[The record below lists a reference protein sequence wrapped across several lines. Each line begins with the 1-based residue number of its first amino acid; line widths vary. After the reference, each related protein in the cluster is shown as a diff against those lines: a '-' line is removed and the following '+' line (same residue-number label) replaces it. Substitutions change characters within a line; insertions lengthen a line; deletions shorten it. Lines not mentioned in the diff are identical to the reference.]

1 MPNKPYMTTKKHLL
15 RLFCL
20 VIIFCLPL
28 SVFAGQALN
37 DTSGIIP
44 QPLSMIPSKGIFK
57 LSALTTIQTN
67 TADSDLRAIAQMLS
81 DNIYRFTKLRLAI
94 KKSGGKTHGNAIFL
108 QLSKHDALGNEGYRL
123 AVGDDG
129 INLTAT
135 TPHGLFYATE
145 TLVQLLPP
153 GFTGNTVPIAG
164 VNITDKPRYPHR
176 GMLLDVGRTFY
187 PPDFVKK
194 FIDYL
199 AFHKMNTFH
208 WHLTEDQGWRIE
220 IKKYPKLTQIGAW
233 RDGTIIGRL
242 SDTPH
247 RYDGVRT
254 GGFYTQQQIRDI
266 VAYAKQRYIEVIP
279 EIEMPG
285 HAQAALAAYPNL
297 SCSGGPFEV
306 SQLWGVRNDIYC
318 AGNEETFTFIENVL
332 TEVCALFPS
341 PYIHIGGDESPKI
354 RWTNCVKCQERMK
367 AEGLHN
373 EDELQSYFVNRIAKF
388 LATKNKKIIGWDEI
402 LNSGVTPDATI
413 MSWRGTKGGIAAAK
427 SKHNVIMAPESMVY
441 LDYYQGNPDLEP
453 LAIGGFTT
461 LQKVYNYDPTPK
473 ELSPDETKYIQGA
486 EGTLWTEYITK
497 PAYAEY
503 MLMPR
508 MAALSE
514 IMWTQPGNKNWE
526 GFKARMEK
534 QYKRYAVL
542 GVNYSKSAYQVQQ
555 QASIDSAK
563 KANVILFTNSYQ
575 PDIHYTVDGTNP
587 VLSSAKYNGVLQVS
601 APYVIKAANFN
612 TQGGQAQTS
621 TFKSN

>member
-1 MPNKPYMTTKKHLL
+1 
-15 RLFCL
+15 
-20 VIIFCLPL
+20 
-28 SVFAGQALN
+28 
-37 DTSGIIP
+37 
-44 QPLSMIPSKGIFK
+44 
-57 LSALTTIQTN
+57 
-67 TADSDLRAIAQMLS
+67 
-81 DNIYRFTKLRLAI
+81 
-94 KKSGGKTHGNAIFL
+94 
-108 QLSKHDALGNEGYRL
+108 
-123 AVGDDG
+123 
-129 INLTAT
+129 
-135 TPHGLFYATE
+135 
-145 TLVQLLPP
+145 
-153 GFTGNTVPIAG
+153 
-164 VNITDKPRYPHR
+164 
-176 GMLLDVGRTFY
+176 
-187 PPDFVKK
+187 
-194 FIDYL
+194 
-199 AFHKMNTFH
+199 
-208 WHLTEDQGWRIE
+208 
-220 IKKYPKLTQIGAW
+220 
-233 RDGTIIGRL
+233 
-242 SDTPH
+242 
-247 RYDGVRT
+247 
-254 GGFYTQQQIRDI
+254 
-266 VAYAKQRYIEVIP
+266 
-279 EIEMPG
+279 
-285 HAQAALAAYPNL
+285 
-297 SCSGGPFEV
+297 
-306 SQLWGVRNDIYC
+306 
-318 AGNEETFTFIENVL
+318 
-332 TEVCALFPS
+332 
-341 PYIHIGGDESPKI
+341 
-354 RWTNCVKCQERMK
+354 
-367 AEGLHN
+367 LHN

-441 LDYYQGNPDLEP
+441 LDYYQGNPELEP

-461 LQKVYNYDPTPK
+461 LQKIYNYDPTPK
-473 ELSPDETKYIQGA
+473 ELTPDETKYIQGA